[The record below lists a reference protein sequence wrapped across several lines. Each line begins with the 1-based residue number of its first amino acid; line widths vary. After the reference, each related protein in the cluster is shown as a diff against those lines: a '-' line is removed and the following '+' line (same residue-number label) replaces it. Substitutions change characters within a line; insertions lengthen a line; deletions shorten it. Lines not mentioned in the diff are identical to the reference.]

1 VPRYF
6 LHYVLCGTRIED
18 DEVYYFDDVGAAK
31 WEAVL
36 DIRSFVGHALLA
48 GGTIPDVHVE
58 IVDENGRSV
67 LVIRHEDALK
77 TS

>member
-1 VPRYF
+1 MPRFF
-6 LHYVLCGTRIED
+6 LHHVLRGDRIED
-18 DEVYYFDDVGAAK
+18 EDGYVFDDVGAAE

-36 DIRSFVGHALLA
+36 DIRSVVGHALLA

-67 LVIRHEDALK
+67 SMIRHEDALK
-77 TS
+77 PS

>member
-1 VPRYF
+1 MPRYF
-6 LHYVLCGTRIED
+6 MHHVLRGNRVEDEDGYV
-18 DEVYYFDDVGAAK
+18 FDDISAAE

-48 GGTIPDVHVE
+48 GSTIPDGHVE

-67 LVIRHEDALK
+67 SVVKHEDALK
-77 TS
+77 PS